1 MPSEFPGNDITLMP
15 AIRQRVI
22 LRRSSISICEQVRF
36 IAVRR
41 EVLDALDECGEKPTP
56 KTIKVRNR

>member
-1 MPSEFPGNDITLMP
+1 MPSEFPGNHVTLMP

-22 LRRSSISICEQVRF
+22 LRRSSVSICEQLRF

-41 EVLDALDECGEKPTP
+41 GGLGRARRVPGKAP